1 MEKMINSSQKK
12 EIHPSGKAFAK
23 VDDFTKD
30 ETWRIFRIMAEFVES
45 FETMSSQGP
54 LITVFGSA
62 RTKPDNIFYQEAEK
76 MGRLL
81 AENGY
86 GVITGGGPGI
96 MEAVNKGAF
105 EAEGNSIGLN
115 IALPSEQLP
124 NNYQTESLFFR
135 YFFIRKV
142 CFLKYTLGVI
152 VFPGGFGTMDEFFEA
167 VTLVQTEKINRI
179 PTIMVGKK
187 YWTPLLEWQKNTVL
201 TEGMIDEDDLKLFKL
216 VDNAQE
222 AMDYLLECHKFGVQ
236 NTVK

>member
-1 MEKMINSSQKK
+1 MKMASNPQKK
-12 EIHPSGKAFAK
+12 EVHPCRKEFAK

-62 RTKPDNIFYQEAEK
+62 RTKPDNFFYQEAEK

-105 EAEGNSIGLN
+105 EAEGNSVGLN
-115 IALPSEQLP
+115 IALPAEQLP

-152 VFPGGFGTMDEFFEA
+152 IFPGGFGTLDEFFEA

-179 PTIMVGKK
+179 PTVMIGKK
-187 YWTPLLEWQKNTVL
+187 YWSPLLEWQKETML
-201 TEGMIDEDDLKLFKL
+201 AEGMIDEDDLQLFKL

-222 AMDYLLECHKFGVQ
+222 AMNYLLECHKFGVQ